1 MRTAHLLLRT
11 AILLGVLFAP
21 QVNAEF
27 VAVEQIDK
35 GFFISS
41 EPTVTHLWRSD
52 LANEAKATLVFI
64 PGGAGSVG
72 MKPTWSSDSP
82 YLTRYHFN
90 QTLRRLSDKSATS
103 GAFHVVI
110 YDHPTKFQ
118 DMRQLTDRTSNDHMV
133 RIESVI
139 RHYAGLLKKPVWLM
153 GHSNGGYSI
162 AEFQRYM
169 AKNGKS
175 DLVQGL
181 IFSAGREEA
190 SFTAEVNKPML
201 FLVAEQ
207 DGCGKTSP
215 SANQGIFERVRE
227 ANKAPTKFVW
237 IKTAQPEARDPCFS
251 GIHMYYGAGEEVSR
265 VLDEFLTQHVAP
277 R

>member
-1 MRTAHLLLRT
+1 MRTARVMLCT
-11 AILLGVLFAP
+11 AFALGVASAP
-21 QVNAEF
+21 RVSAEYL
-27 VAVEQIDK
+27 AVEQIDK
-35 GFFISS
+35 GLFISS

-52 LANEAKATLVFI
+52 LGEEARATLVFV

-72 MKPTWSSDSP
+72 MKTTWPADAP

-90 QTLRRLSDKSATS
+90 RTLKQLSDKSATT

-110 YDHPTKFQ
+110 YDHPMKFQ
-118 DMRQLTDRTSNDHMV
+118 DMRQLTDRTSDDHMV
-133 RIESVI
+133 RIENVV

-190 SFTAEVNKPML
+190 RFTENVNKPML

-207 DGCGKTSP
+207 DGCSKTSP
-215 SANQGIFERVRE
+215 ASNQSAFERVRE
-227 ANKAPTKFVW
+227 TNKAPTEFVW
-237 IKTAQPEARDPCFS
+237 IKTAQAEPRDPCFS
-251 GIHMYYGAGEEVSR
+251 GIHMYFGAGEEVGR
-265 VLDEFLTQHVAP
+265 VLDQFLTRHVEA